1 MSPASAVALLENDR
15 VSGNVTRESLEEEW
29 EAEKLNVLHAAR
41 AGEIDDI
48 VEEAE
53 VRQRLISAVLM
64 LSGKA
69 SAAPKRRH
77 ANMPL

>member
-1 MSPASAVALLENDR
+1 M
-15 VSGNVTRESLEEEW
+15 
-29 EAEKLNVLHAAR
+29 NVLFAAQ
-41 AGEIDDI
+41 AGEVDDI

-53 VRQRLISAVLM
+53 LRQRLISAVLM

-69 SAAPKRRH
+69 ASAPKRRH